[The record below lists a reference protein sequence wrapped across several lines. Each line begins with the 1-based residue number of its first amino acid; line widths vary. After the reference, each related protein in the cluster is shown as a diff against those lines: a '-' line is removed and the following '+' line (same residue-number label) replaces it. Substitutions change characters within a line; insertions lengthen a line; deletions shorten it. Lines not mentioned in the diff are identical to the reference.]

1 MKALVLTGASQFEL
15 QDVTQPQPGPGEVLI
30 KVMACGICGSDVHG
44 MDGST
49 GRRQPPV
56 IMGHE
61 ASGVVDGRGEGVTDF
76 AVGDR
81 VTFDSTIYCGACS
94 YCQSGQVNLCEDRN
108 VIGVSCDDYN
118 RPGAFAEYLV
128 VPTRVLYRFGPSL
141 DFARAC
147 MVEPLSIA
155 FHAVRQTPIELGST
169 VLVIGAGIIGQMV
182 VQTARRAGCGRLLVA
197 DLEDSRLAVAAKH
210 GADVTINSAQT
221 DLVDRVKELT
231 NNRGVD
237 IVIEAVG
244 AEPTIRAG
252 VASLRKG
259 GAMTIIGNIAPNIS
273 FPVQEVVTR
282 ELRIQGSCASA
293 GEYPACLEFLERGW
307 VDVGDAI
314 SEVVPLERG
323 PEMFARLHRREAGLN
338 KVILQ
343 PNPAEA
349 SA

>member
-1 MKALVLTGASQFEL
+1 MKALVLTGPSQFEL
-15 QDVTQPQPGPGEVLI
+15 QDVPSPQPGPGEVLI

-61 ASGVVDGRGEGVTDF
+61 ASGVVDGLGEGVTDL

-81 VTFDSTIYCGACS
+81 VTFDSTVYCGSCS
-94 YCQSGQVNLCEDRN
+94 YCRSGKINLCDERN

-128 VPTRVLYRFGPSL
+128 VPARVVYRFGPAL
-141 DFARAC
+141 DFAKAC

-155 FHAVRQTPIELGST
+155 FHAVGLTPLPLGAT

-182 VQTARRAGCGRLLVA
+182 TQTVRRAGCGELIVA
-197 DLEDSRLAVAAKH
+197 DLENTRLAVAARH
-210 GADVTINSAQT
+210 GADKTINSSQT
-221 DLVDRVKELT
+221 DLVTEVKKLT
-231 NNRGVD
+231 QGRGVD
-237 IVIEAVG
+237 VVLEAVG
-244 AEPTIRAG
+244 AEASIRAG
-252 VASLRKG
+252 VFSLKKG
-259 GAMTIIGNIAPNIS
+259 GVMTVIGNIAPNIN

-282 ELRIQGSCASA
+282 ELRIQGSCAST
-293 GEYPACLEFLERGW
+293 GDYPACLEFLARGW
-307 VDVGDAI
+307 IDVSDAI

-323 PEMFARLHRREAGLN
+323 PEMFERLHQREAGLN

-343 PNPAEA
+343 PNPEA
-349 SA
+349 SSA